1 MQNSEDDYRTI
12 LFYLIFDSILLKL
25 NDRFSDDNTLI
36 LNGISV
42 LFPESNNFLHIES
55 IQPLGTQTN
64 VDFSALCNK
73 IHALKPVLKDKTMD
87 NVGEVSTIFEYNL
100 PMFVLERVPTD
111 PISVP
116 SRTRRALSNG
126 VTEFVEFYSEPCLER
141 LERIPE
147 RIWEAFTRIW
157 CQHFIKKM
165 KYFVIFLT
173 IVWTMENLTTP
184 LDRARRVLLGTL
196 IGSVGTRSKTN
207 MGRLYSNMV
216 LTSPTSMDNIVDLYT
231 ELLPLKP
238 TFPELTVLLLVAITI
253 PIPSTMCER
262 IFN

>member
-1 MQNSEDDYRTI
+1 
-12 LFYLIFDSILLKL
+12 
-25 NDRFSDDNTLI
+25 
-36 LNGISV
+36 
-42 LFPESNNFLHIES
+42 
-55 IQPLGTQTN
+55 
-64 VDFSALCNK
+64 
-73 IHALKPVLKDKTMD
+73 
-87 NVGEVSTIFEYNL
+87 
-100 PMFVLERVPTD
+100 
-111 PISVP
+111 
-116 SRTRRALSNG
+116 
-126 VTEFVEFYSEPCLER
+126 
-141 LERIPE
+141 
-147 RIWEAFTRIW
+147 
-157 CQHFIKKM
+157 M